1 MSEENKGYDFTG
13 LSADEDFDSFL
24 ESIRRD
30 LGETPSPRA
39 ASAGRTVR
47 PVEPE
52 PVEPEPEPAEPESV
66 EPEPGP
72 VRRPRSTRPAEQV
85 QQPEPRPARE
95 RSTPKRRDAE
105 PRPAAAKNAP
115 ARERSARQEP
125 QQPAKSAR
133 RSAPDIKWGP
143 PPEEKKGRR
152 SGPDEPP
159 RRRSGFA
166 RALIL
171 YTVVLV
177 VAAVAV
183 MAVLWKYLE
192 AYEFT
197 RPENVMSQFE
207 QMADE
212 QYWETAVTSS
222 FSVTPSEFETESAL
236 MDELCLSLLRD
247 GKMTYVKDEAYTDE
261 APVYLVSVNGVELC
275 RVYMSPQA
283 GGEAGF
289 GLQYMSINKVELLA
303 DFIAPKAR
311 SLTITA
317 PVGATVTINGIAVG
331 ESYLSDAAPDTS
343 YLPELEQNAT
353 DLLCCYEIPVIYGTV
368 EIAAT
373 DENGQTLEA
382 AEMDENGAVFSLPQ
396 GDVSVTIYAP
406 AGAVVSVNGVELGD
420 DYKSLTYATDN
431 VTITA
436 PSSANVIADGED
448 LDAGDADDVT
458 LSLFEGLENYGTA
471 PEMVAWRVGAL
482 HKTPEITAV
491 DTYGTALSAP
501 YLQDGVYVFQPA
513 EDEEL
518 AASQQ
523 QYAETFYDLYAA
535 FEANRDDKLD
545 TNYYNIL
552 PYMYGGTPL
561 GTRLASEYS
570 SRQPSGGVTAGSYDS
585 VEVTGFVSYGDN
597 LYTCTVLLYND
608 GELSGSCAIAFI
620 KASGKWYAASTVE
633 YAVE

>member
-30 LGETPSPRA
+30 LGEAPSPRA
-39 ASAGRTVR
+39 ASR
-47 PVEPE
+47 PRPAAPVEPAEPEPE
-52 PVEPEPEPAEPESV
+52 PVEPEPAEPEP
-66 EPEPGP
+66 EPEPRP
-72 VRRPRSTRPAEQV
+72 VRKPRSTRPAESV
-85 QQPEPRPARE
+85 QQPEPKRE
-95 RSTPKRRDAE
+95 RSAAPKRRDVE
-105 PRPAAAKNAP
+105 PRPAAKAAP
-115 ARERSARQEP
+115 ARERSARPEP
-125 QQPAKSAR
+125 QQPQKSAR

-152 SGPDEPP
+152 TAPDEPP
-159 RRRSGFA
+159 RRSGFA

-212 QYWETAVTSS
+212 QYWETAITSS
-222 FSVTPSEFETESAL
+222 FAVTPSEFETKSQLE
-236 MDELCLSLLRD
+236 DELCLSLLRD
-247 GKMTYVKDEAYTDE
+247 GKMTYVKDEAYTDA

-311 SLTITA
+311 SITITA
-317 PVGATVTINGIAVG
+317 PVGATVTVNGIAVS
-331 ESYLSDAAPDTS
+331 ENYLSDAAPDTS

-353 DLLCCYEIPVIYGTV
+353 DLLCCYEIANIYGTV
-368 EIAAT
+368 EIAGTAA
-373 DENGQTLEA
+373 NGDTLV
-382 AEMDENGAVFSLPQ
+382 AEKSDENGAVFALPE
-396 GDVSVTIYAP
+396 GELSYTIYAP
-406 AGAVVSVNGVELGD
+406 AGATVSVNGVELD
-420 DYKSLTYATDN
+420 ENYKKT
-431 VTITA
+431 
-436 PSSANVIADGED
+436 GED
-448 LDAGDADDVT
+448 TT
-458 LSLFEGLENYGTA
+458 LSLFEGLENYGAA
-471 PEMVAWRVGAL
+471 PEMEAWEVGGL
-482 HKTPEITAV
+482 HQTPEITAA
-491 DTYGTALSAP
+491 DESGTALSAP

-513 EDEEL
+513 ADEEL
-518 AASQQ
+518 AVSQQ
-523 QYAETFYDLYAA
+523 QYAETFYNLYAA

-570 SRQPSGGVTAGSYDS
+570 SRQPSGGVAAGSYDS
-585 VEVTGFVSYGDN
+585 VEVTGFVPYGDN

-608 GELSGSCAIAFI
+608 DELAGSCAVAFI
-620 KASGKWYAASTVE
+620 KASGKWYAAATVE

>member
-30 LGETPSPRA
+30 LGEAPSPRA
-39 ASAGRTVR
+39 ASR
-47 PVEPE
+47 PRPAAPVEPAEPEPE
-52 PVEPEPEPAEPESV
+52 PVEPEPAEPEP
-66 EPEPGP
+66 EPEPRP
-72 VRRPRSTRPAEQV
+72 VRKPRSTRPAESV
-85 QQPEPRPARE
+85 QQPEPKRE
-95 RSTPKRRDAE
+95 RSAAPKRRDVE
-105 PRPAAAKNAP
+105 PRPAAKAAP
-115 ARERSARQEP
+115 ARERSARPEP
-125 QQPAKSAR
+125 QQPQKSAR

-152 SGPDEPP
+152 TAPDEPP
-159 RRRSGFA
+159 RRSGFA

-212 QYWETAVTSS
+212 QYWETAITSS
-222 FSVTPSEFETESAL
+222 FAVTPSEFETKSQLE
-236 MDELCLSLLRD
+236 DELCLSLLRD
-247 GKMTYVKDEAYTDE
+247 GKMTYVKDEAYTDA

-311 SLTITA
+311 SITITA
-317 PVGATVTINGIAVG
+317 PVGATVTVNGIAVS
-331 ESYLSDAAPDTS
+331 ENYLSDAAPDTS

-353 DLLCCYEIPVIYGTV
+353 DLLCCYEIANIYGTV
-368 EIAAT
+368 EIAGTAA
-373 DENGQTLEA
+373 NGDTLV
-382 AEMDENGAVFSLPQ
+382 AEKSDENGAVFALPE
-396 GDVSVTIYAP
+396 GELSYTIYAP
-406 AGAVVSVNGVELGD
+406 AGATVSVNGVELD
-420 DYKSLTYATDN
+420 ENYKKT
-431 VTITA
+431 
-436 PSSANVIADGED
+436 GED
-448 LDAGDADDVT
+448 TT
-458 LSLFEGLENYGTA
+458 LSLFEGLENYGAA
-471 PEMVAWRVGAL
+471 PEMEAWEVGGL
-482 HKTPEITAV
+482 HQTPEITAA
-491 DTYGTALSAP
+491 DESGTALSAP

-513 EDEEL
+513 ADEEL

-570 SRQPSGGVTAGSYDS
+570 SRQPSGGVAAGSYDS
-585 VEVTGFVSYGDN
+585 VEVTGFVPYGDN

-608 GELSGSCAIAFI
+608 DELAGSCAVAFI
-620 KASGKWYAASTVE
+620 KASGKWYAAATVE

>member
-30 LGETPSPRA
+30 LGEAPSPRTASRPRPA
-39 ASAGRTVR
+39 A
-47 PVEPE
+47 PVEPAEPEPE
-52 PVEPEPEPAEPESV
+52 PVEPEPEPR
-66 EPEPGP
+66 P
-72 VRRPRSTRPAEQV
+72 VRKLRSTRPAESV
-85 QQPEPRPARE
+85 QQPEPKRE
-95 RSTPKRRDAE
+95 RSAAPKRRDVE
-105 PRPAAAKNAP
+105 PRPAAKAAP
-115 ARERSARQEP
+115 ARERSARPEP
-125 QQPAKSAR
+125 QQPQKSAR

-152 SGPDEPP
+152 TAPDEPP
-159 RRRSGFA
+159 RRSGFA

-212 QYWETAVTSS
+212 QYWETAITSS
-222 FSVTPSEFETESAL
+222 FAVTPSEFETKSQLE
-236 MDELCLSLLRD
+236 DELCLSLLRD
-247 GKMTYVKDEAYTDE
+247 GKMTYVKDEVYTDA

-311 SLTITA
+311 SITITA
-317 PVGATVTINGIAVG
+317 PVGATVTVNGIAVS
-331 ESYLSDAAPDTS
+331 ENYLSDAAPDTS

-353 DLLCCYEIPVIYGTV
+353 DLLCCYEIANIYGTV
-368 EIAAT
+368 EIAGTAA
-373 DENGQTLEA
+373 NGDTLV
-382 AEMDENGAVFSLPQ
+382 AEKSDENGAVFALPE
-396 GDVSVTIYAP
+396 GELSYTIYAP
-406 AGAVVSVNGVELGD
+406 AGATVSVNGVELD
-420 DYKSLTYATDN
+420 ENYKKT
-431 VTITA
+431 
-436 PSSANVIADGED
+436 GED
-448 LDAGDADDVT
+448 TT
-458 LSLFEGLENYGTA
+458 LSLFEGLENYGAA
-471 PEMVAWRVGAL
+471 PEMEAWEVGGL
-482 HKTPEITAV
+482 HQTPEITAA
-491 DTYGTALSAP
+491 DESGTALSAP

-513 EDEEL
+513 ADEEL

-523 QYAETFYDLYAA
+523 QYAETFYNLYAA

-570 SRQPSGGVTAGSYDS
+570 SRQPSGGVAAGSYDS
-585 VEVTGFVSYGDN
+585 VEVTGFVPYGDN

-608 GELSGSCAIAFI
+608 DELAGSCAVAFI
-620 KASGKWYAASTVE
+620 KASGKWYAAATVE

>member
-1 MSEENKGYDFTG
+1 MSEENKEYDFTG

-30 LGETPSPRA
+30 LGEAPSPRA
-39 ASAGRTVR
+39 ASR
-47 PVEPE
+47 PRPAAPVEPAEPEPE
-52 PVEPEPEPAEPESV
+52 PVEPEPAEPEP
-66 EPEPGP
+66 EPEPRP
-72 VRRPRSTRPAEQV
+72 VRKPRSTRPAESV
-85 QQPEPRPARE
+85 QQPEPKRE
-95 RSTPKRRDAE
+95 RSAAPKRRDVE
-105 PRPAAAKNAP
+105 PRPAAKAAP
-115 ARERSARQEP
+115 ARERSARPEP
-125 QQPAKSAR
+125 QQPQKSAR

-152 SGPDEPP
+152 TAPDEPP
-159 RRRSGFA
+159 RRSGFA

-212 QYWETAVTSS
+212 QYWETAITSS
-222 FSVTPSEFETESAL
+222 FAVTPSEFETKSQLE
-236 MDELCLSLLRD
+236 DELCLSLLRD
-247 GKMTYVKDEAYTDE
+247 GKMTYVKDEAYTDA

-311 SLTITA
+311 SITITA
-317 PVGATVTINGIAVG
+317 PVGATVTVNGIAVS

-343 YLPELEQNAT
+343 YLPELEQNAM
-353 DLLCCYEIPVIYGTV
+353 DLLCCYEIANIYGTV
-368 EIAAT
+368 EIAGTAA
-373 DENGQTLEA
+373 NGDTLV
-382 AEMDENGAVFSLPQ
+382 AEKSDENGAVFALPE
-396 GDVSVTIYAP
+396 GELSYTIYAP
-406 AGAVVSVNGVELGD
+406 AGATVSVNGVELD
-420 DYKSLTYATDN
+420 ENYKKT
-431 VTITA
+431 
-436 PSSANVIADGED
+436 GED
-448 LDAGDADDVT
+448 TT
-458 LSLFEGLENYGTA
+458 LSLFEGLENYGAA
-471 PEMVAWRVGAL
+471 PEMEAWEVGGL
-482 HKTPEITAV
+482 HQTPEITAA
-491 DTYGTALSAP
+491 DESGTALSAP

-513 EDEEL
+513 ADEEL

-523 QYAETFYDLYAA
+523 QYAETFYNLYAA

-570 SRQPSGGVTAGSYDS
+570 SRQPSGGVAAGSYDS
-585 VEVTGFVSYGDN
+585 VEVTGFVPYGDN

-608 GELSGSCAIAFI
+608 DELAGSCAVAFI
-620 KASGKWYAASTVE
+620 KASGKWYAAATVE

>member
-30 LGETPSPRA
+30 LGEAPSPRA
-39 ASAGRTVR
+39 ASR
-47 PVEPE
+47 PRPAAPVEPAEPEPE
-52 PVEPEPEPAEPESV
+52 PVEPEPAEPEP
-66 EPEPGP
+66 EPEPRP
-72 VRRPRSTRPAEQV
+72 VRKPRSTRPAESV
-85 QQPEPRPARE
+85 QQPEPKRE
-95 RSTPKRRDAE
+95 RSAAPKRRDAE
-105 PRPAAAKNAP
+105 PRPAAKAAP
-115 ARERSARQEP
+115 ARERAARPEP
-125 QQPAKSAR
+125 QQLQKSAR

-152 SGPDEPP
+152 SAPDEPP
-159 RRRSGFA
+159 RRSGFA

-212 QYWETAVTSS
+212 QYWETAITSS
-222 FSVTPSEFETESAL
+222 FAVTPSEFETKSQLE
-236 MDELCLSLLRD
+236 DELCLSLLRD
-247 GKMTYVKDEAYTDE
+247 GKMTYVKDETYTDA

-275 RVYMSPQA
+275 RVYMSPQT

-311 SLTITA
+311 SITITA
-317 PVGATVTINGIAVG
+317 PVGATVTVNGIAVS
-331 ESYLSDAAPDTS
+331 ENYLSDAAPDTS

-353 DLLCCYEIPVIYGTV
+353 DLLCCYEIANIYGTV
-368 EIAAT
+368 EIAGTAA
-373 DENGQTLEA
+373 NGDTLV
-382 AEMDENGAVFSLPQ
+382 AEKLDENGAVFALPE
-396 GDVSVTIYAP
+396 GELSYTIYAP
-406 AGAVVSVNGVELGD
+406 AGATVSVNGVELD
-420 DYKSLTYATDN
+420 ENYKKT
-431 VTITA
+431 
-436 PSSANVIADGED
+436 GED
-448 LDAGDADDVT
+448 TT
-458 LSLFEGLENYGTA
+458 LSLFEGLENYGAA
-471 PEMVAWRVGAL
+471 PEMEAWEVGGL
-482 HKTPEITAV
+482 HQTPEITAA
-491 DTYGTALSAP
+491 DESGTALSAP

-513 EDEEL
+513 AYEEL

-523 QYAETFYDLYAA
+523 QYAETFYNLYAA

-570 SRQPSGGVTAGSYDS
+570 SRQPSGGVAAGSYDS
-585 VEVTGFVSYGDN
+585 VEVTGFVPYGDN

-608 GELSGSCAIAFI
+608 DELAGSCAVAFI
-620 KASGKWYAASTVE
+620 KASGKWYAAATVE

>member
-30 LGETPSPRA
+30 LGEAPSPRA
-39 ASAGRTVR
+39 ASR
-47 PVEPE
+47 PRPAAPVEPAEPEPE
-52 PVEPEPEPAEPESV
+52 PVEPEPAEPEP
-66 EPEPGP
+66 EPEPRP
-72 VRRPRSTRPAEQV
+72 VRKPRSTRPAESV
-85 QQPEPRPARE
+85 QQPEPKRE
-95 RSTPKRRDAE
+95 RSAAPKRRDVE
-105 PRPAAAKNAP
+105 PRPAAKAAP
-115 ARERSARQEP
+115 ARERSARPEP
-125 QQPAKSAR
+125 QQPQKSAR

-152 SGPDEPP
+152 TAPDEPP
-159 RRRSGFA
+159 RRSGFV

-212 QYWETAVTSS
+212 QYWETAITSS
-222 FSVTPSEFETESAL
+222 FAVTPSEFETKSQLE
-236 MDELCLSLLRD
+236 DELCLSLLRD
-247 GKMTYVKDEAYTDE
+247 GKMTYVKDEAYTDA

-275 RVYMSPQA
+275 RVYMSPQT

-311 SLTITA
+311 SITITA
-317 PVGATVTINGIAVG
+317 PVGATVTVNGIAVS
-331 ESYLSDAAPDTS
+331 ENYLSDAAPDTS

-353 DLLCCYEIPVIYGTV
+353 DLLCCYEIANIYGTV
-368 EIAAT
+368 EIAGTAA
-373 DENGQTLEA
+373 NGDTLV
-382 AEMDENGAVFSLPQ
+382 AEKSDENGAVFALPE
-396 GDVSVTIYAP
+396 GELSYTIYAP
-406 AGAVVSVNGVELGD
+406 AGATVSVNGVELD
-420 DYKSLTYATDN
+420 ENYKKT
-431 VTITA
+431 
-436 PSSANVIADGED
+436 GED
-448 LDAGDADDVT
+448 TT
-458 LSLFEGLENYGTA
+458 LSLFEGLENYGAA
-471 PEMVAWRVGAL
+471 PEMEAWEVGGL
-482 HKTPEITAV
+482 HQTPEITAA
-491 DTYGTALSAP
+491 DESGTALSAP

-513 EDEEL
+513 ADEEL

-523 QYAETFYDLYAA
+523 QYAETFYNLYAA

-570 SRQPSGGVTAGSYDS
+570 SRQPSGGVAAGSYDS
-585 VEVTGFVSYGDN
+585 VEVTGFVPYGDN

-608 GELSGSCAIAFI
+608 DELAGSCAVAFI
-620 KASGKWYAASTVE
+620 KASGKWYAAATVE

>member
-30 LGETPSPRA
+30 LGEAPSPRA
-39 ASAGRTVR
+39 ASR
-47 PVEPE
+47 PRPAAPVEPAEPEPE
-52 PVEPEPEPAEPESV
+52 PVEPEPAEPEP
-66 EPEPGP
+66 EPEPRP
-72 VRRPRSTRPAEQV
+72 VRKPRSTRPAESV
-85 QQPEPRPARE
+85 QQPEPKRE
-95 RSTPKRRDAE
+95 RSAAPKRRDVE
-105 PRPAAAKNAP
+105 PRPAAKAAP
-115 ARERSARQEP
+115 ARERSARPEP
-125 QQPAKSAR
+125 QQPQKSAR

-152 SGPDEPP
+152 TAPDEPP
-159 RRRSGFA
+159 RRSGFA

-212 QYWETAVTSS
+212 QYWETAITSS
-222 FSVTPSEFETESAL
+222 FAVTPSEFETKSQLE
-236 MDELCLSLLRD
+236 DELCLSLLRD
-247 GKMTYVKDEAYTDE
+247 GKMTYVKDEAYTDA

-311 SLTITA
+311 SITITA
-317 PVGATVTINGIAVG
+317 PVGATVTVNGIAVS
-331 ESYLSDAAPDTS
+331 ENYLSDAAPDTS

-353 DLLCCYEIPVIYGTV
+353 DLLCCYEIANIYGTV
-368 EIAAT
+368 EIAGTAA
-373 DENGQTLEA
+373 NGDTLV
-382 AEMDENGAVFSLPQ
+382 AEKSDENGAVFALPE
-396 GDVSVTIYAP
+396 GELSYTIYAP
-406 AGAVVSVNGVELGD
+406 AGATVSVNGVELD
-420 DYKSLTYATDN
+420 ENYKKT
-431 VTITA
+431 
-436 PSSANVIADGED
+436 GED
-448 LDAGDADDVT
+448 TT
-458 LSLFEGLENYGTA
+458 LNLFEGLENYGAA
-471 PEMVAWRVGAL
+471 PEMEAWEVGGL
-482 HKTPEITAV
+482 HQTPEITAA
-491 DTYGTALSAP
+491 DESGTALSAP

-513 EDEEL
+513 ADEEL

-523 QYAETFYDLYAA
+523 QYAETFYNLYAA

-570 SRQPSGGVTAGSYDS
+570 SRQPSGGVAAGSYDS
-585 VEVTGFVSYGDN
+585 VEVTGFVPYGDN

-608 GELSGSCAIAFI
+608 DELAGSCAVAFI
-620 KASGKWYAASTVE
+620 KASGKWYAAATVE

>member
-30 LGETPSPRA
+30 LGEAPSPRA
-39 ASAGRTVR
+39 ASR
-47 PVEPE
+47 PRPAAPVEPAEPEPE
-52 PVEPEPEPAEPESV
+52 PVEPEPAEPEP
-66 EPEPGP
+66 EPEPRP
-72 VRRPRSTRPAEQV
+72 VRKPRSTRPAESV
-85 QQPEPRPARE
+85 QQPEPKRE
-95 RSTPKRRDAE
+95 RSAAPKRRDVE
-105 PRPAAAKNAP
+105 PRPAAKAAP
-115 ARERSARQEP
+115 ARERSARPEP
-125 QQPAKSAR
+125 QQPQKSAR

-152 SGPDEPP
+152 TAPDEPP
-159 RRRSGFA
+159 RRSGFA

-212 QYWETAVTSS
+212 QYWETAITSS
-222 FSVTPSEFETESAL
+222 FAVTPSEFETKSQLE
-236 MDELCLSLLRD
+236 DELCLSLLRD
-247 GKMTYVKDEAYTDE
+247 GKMTYVKDEAYTDA

-311 SLTITA
+311 SITITA
-317 PVGATVTINGIAVG
+317 PVGATVTVNGIAVS
-331 ESYLSDAAPDTS
+331 ENYLSDAAPDTS

-353 DLLCCYEIPVIYGTV
+353 DLLCCYEIANIYGTV
-368 EIAAT
+368 EIAGTAA
-373 DENGQTLEA
+373 NGDTLV
-382 AEMDENGAVFSLPQ
+382 AEKSDENGAVFALPE
-396 GDVSVTIYAP
+396 GELSYTIYAP
-406 AGAVVSVNGVELGD
+406 AGATVSVNGVELD
-420 DYKSLTYATDN
+420 ENYKKTGADTSLN
-431 VTITA
+431 
-436 PSSANVIADGED
+436 
-448 LDAGDADDVT
+448 
-458 LSLFEGLENYGTA
+458 LFEGLENYGTA
-471 PEMVAWRVGAL
+471 PEMEAWEVGGL
-482 HKTPEITAV
+482 HQTPEITAA
-491 DTYGTALSAP
+491 DESGTALSAP

-513 EDEEL
+513 ADEEL

-523 QYAETFYDLYAA
+523 QYAETFYNLYAA

-570 SRQPSGGVTAGSYDS
+570 SRQPSGGVAAGSYDS

-608 GELSGSCAIAFI
+608 DELAGSCAVAFI
-620 KASGKWYAASTVE
+620 KASGKWYAAATVE

>member
-30 LGETPSPRA
+30 LGEAPSPRA
-39 ASAGRTVR
+39 ASR
-47 PVEPE
+47 PRPAAPVEPAEPEPE
-52 PVEPEPEPAEPESV
+52 PVEPEPAEPEP
-66 EPEPGP
+66 EPEPRP
-72 VRRPRSTRPAEQV
+72 VRKPRSTRPAESV
-85 QQPEPRPARE
+85 QQPEPKRE
-95 RSTPKRRDAE
+95 RSAAPKRRDAE
-105 PRPAAAKNAP
+105 PRPAAKAAP
-115 ARERSARQEP
+115 ARERSARPEP
-125 QQPAKSAR
+125 QQPQKSAR

-152 SGPDEPP
+152 SAPAEPP
-159 RRRSGFA
+159 RRSGFA

-212 QYWETAVTSS
+212 QYWETAITSS
-222 FSVTPSEFETESAL
+222 FAVTPSEFETKSQLE
-236 MDELCLSLLRD
+236 DELCLSLLRD
-247 GKMTYVKDEAYTDE
+247 GKMTYVKDEAYTDA

-303 DFIAPKAR
+303 DFIAPAAR
-311 SLTITA
+311 SITITA
-317 PVGATVTINGIAVG
+317 PVGATVTVNGIAVS
-331 ESYLSDAAPDTS
+331 ENYLSDAAPDTS

-353 DLLCCYEIPVIYGTV
+353 DLLCCYEIANIYGTV
-368 EIAAT
+368 EIAGTAA
-373 DENGQTLEA
+373 NGDTLV
-382 AEMDENGAVFSLPQ
+382 AEKSDENGAVFALPE
-396 GDVSVTIYAP
+396 GELSYTIYAP
-406 AGAVVSVNGVELGD
+406 AGATVSVNGVELD
-420 DYKSLTYATDN
+420 ENYKKT
-431 VTITA
+431 
-436 PSSANVIADGED
+436 GED
-448 LDAGDADDVT
+448 TT

-471 PEMVAWRVGAL
+471 PEMEAWEVGGL
-482 HKTPEITAV
+482 HQTPEITAA
-491 DTYGTALSAP
+491 DESGTALSAP

-513 EDEEL
+513 ADEEL

-523 QYAETFYDLYAA
+523 QYAETFYNLYAA

-570 SRQPSGGVTAGSYDS
+570 SRQPSGGVAAGSYDS

-608 GELSGSCAIAFI
+608 DELAGSCAVAFI
-620 KASGKWYAASTVE
+620 KASGKWYAAATVE

>member
-30 LGETPSPRA
+30 LGEAPSPRTASRPRPA
-39 ASAGRTVR
+39 A
-47 PVEPE
+47 PVEPAEPEPE
-52 PVEPEPEPAEPESV
+52 PVEPEPAEPEP
-66 EPEPGP
+66 EPEPRP
-72 VRRPRSTRPAEQV
+72 VRKPRSTRPAESV
-85 QQPEPRPARE
+85 QQPEPKRE
-95 RSTPKRRDAE
+95 RSAAPKRRDVE
-105 PRPAAAKNAP
+105 PRPAEKAAP
-115 ARERSARQEP
+115 ARERSARPEP
-125 QQPAKSAR
+125 QQPQKSAR

-152 SGPDEPP
+152 TAPDEPP
-159 RRRSGFA
+159 RRSGFA

-212 QYWETAVTSS
+212 QYWETAITSS
-222 FSVTPSEFETESAL
+222 FAVTPSEFETKSQLE
-236 MDELCLSLLRD
+236 DELCLSLLRD
-247 GKMTYVKDEAYTDE
+247 GKMTYVKDEAYTDA

-311 SLTITA
+311 SITITA
-317 PVGATVTINGIAVG
+317 PVGATVTVNGIAVS
-331 ESYLSDAAPDTS
+331 ENYLSDAAPDTS

-353 DLLCCYEIPVIYGTV
+353 DLLCCYEIANIYGTV
-368 EIAAT
+368 EIAGTAA
-373 DENGQTLEA
+373 NGDTLV
-382 AEMDENGAVFSLPQ
+382 AEKSDENGAVFALPE
-396 GDVSVTIYAP
+396 GELSYTIYAP
-406 AGAVVSVNGVELGD
+406 AGATVSVNGVELD
-420 DYKSLTYATDN
+420 ENYKKT
-431 VTITA
+431 
-436 PSSANVIADGED
+436 GED
-448 LDAGDADDVT
+448 TT
-458 LSLFEGLENYGTA
+458 LSLFEGLENYGAA
-471 PEMVAWRVGAL
+471 PEMEAWEVGGL
-482 HKTPEITAV
+482 HQTPEITAA
-491 DTYGTALSAP
+491 DESGTALSAP

-513 EDEEL
+513 ADEEL

-523 QYAETFYDLYAA
+523 QYAETFYNLYAA

-570 SRQPSGGVTAGSYDS
+570 SRQPSGGVAAGSYDS
-585 VEVTGFVSYGDN
+585 VEVTGFVPYGDN

-608 GELSGSCAIAFI
+608 DELAGSCAVAFI
-620 KASGKWYAASTVE
+620 KASGKWYAAATVE

>member
-30 LGETPSPRA
+30 LGEAPSPRA
-39 ASAGRTVR
+39 ASR
-47 PVEPE
+47 PRPAAPVEPAEPEPE
-52 PVEPEPEPAEPESV
+52 PVEPEPAEPEP
-66 EPEPGP
+66 EPEPRP
-72 VRRPRSTRPAEQV
+72 VRKPRSTRPAESV
-85 QQPEPRPARE
+85 QQPEPKRE
-95 RSTPKRRDAE
+95 RSAAPKRRDVE
-105 PRPAAAKNAP
+105 PRPAAKAAP
-115 ARERSARQEP
+115 ARERSARPEP
-125 QQPAKSAR
+125 QQPQKSAR

-152 SGPDEPP
+152 TAPDEPP
-159 RRRSGFA
+159 RRNGFA

-212 QYWETAVTSS
+212 QYWETAITSS
-222 FSVTPSEFETESAL
+222 FAVTPSEFETKSQLE
-236 MDELCLSLLRD
+236 DELCLSLLRD
-247 GKMTYVKDEAYTDE
+247 GKMTYVKDEAYTDA

-311 SLTITA
+311 SITITA
-317 PVGATVTINGIAVG
+317 PVGATVTVNGIAVS
-331 ESYLSDAAPDTS
+331 ENYLSDAAPDTS

-353 DLLCCYEIPVIYGTV
+353 DLLCCYEIANIYGTV
-368 EIAAT
+368 EIAGTAA
-373 DENGQTLEA
+373 NGDTLV
-382 AEMDENGAVFSLPQ
+382 AEKSDENGAVFALPE
-396 GDVSVTIYAP
+396 GELSYTIYAP
-406 AGAVVSVNGVELGD
+406 AGATVSVNGVELD
-420 DYKSLTYATDN
+420 ENYKKT
-431 VTITA
+431 
-436 PSSANVIADGED
+436 GED
-448 LDAGDADDVT
+448 TT
-458 LSLFEGLENYGTA
+458 LSLFEGLENYGAA
-471 PEMVAWRVGAL
+471 PEMEAWEVGGL
-482 HKTPEITAV
+482 HQTPEITAA
-491 DTYGTALSAP
+491 TESGTALSAP

-513 EDEEL
+513 ADEEL

-523 QYAETFYDLYAA
+523 QYAETFYNLYAA

-570 SRQPSGGVTAGSYDS
+570 SRQPSGGVAAGSYDS
-585 VEVTGFVSYGDN
+585 VEVTGFVPYGDN

-608 GELSGSCAIAFI
+608 DELAGSCAVAFI
-620 KASGKWYAASTVE
+620 KASGKWYAAATVE

>member
-30 LGETPSPRA
+30 LGEAPSPRTASRPRPA
-39 ASAGRTVR
+39 A
-47 PVEPE
+47 PVEPAEPEPE
-52 PVEPEPEPAEPESV
+52 PVEPEPAEPEP
-66 EPEPGP
+66 EPEPRP
-72 VRRPRSTRPAEQV
+72 VRKPRSTRPAESV
-85 QQPEPRPARE
+85 QQPEPKRE
-95 RSTPKRRDAE
+95 RSAAPKRRDVE
-105 PRPAAAKNAP
+105 PRPAAKATP
-115 ARERSARQEP
+115 ARELSARPEP
-125 QQPAKSAR
+125 QQPQKSAR

-152 SGPDEPP
+152 TAPDEPP
-159 RRRSGFA
+159 RRSGFA

-212 QYWETAVTSS
+212 QYWETAITSS
-222 FSVTPSEFETESAL
+222 FAVTPSEFETKSQLE
-236 MDELCLSLLRD
+236 DELCLSLLRD
-247 GKMTYVKDEAYTDE
+247 GKMTYVKDEAYTDA

-311 SLTITA
+311 SITITA
-317 PVGATVTINGIAVG
+317 PVGATVTVNGIAVS
-331 ESYLSDAAPDTS
+331 ENYLSDAAPDTS

-353 DLLCCYEIPVIYGTV
+353 DLLCCYEIANIYGTV
-368 EIAAT
+368 EIAGTAA
-373 DENGQTLEA
+373 NGDTLV
-382 AEMDENGAVFSLPQ
+382 AEKSDENGAVFALPE
-396 GDVSVTIYAP
+396 GELSYTIYAP
-406 AGAVVSVNGVELGD
+406 AGATVSVNGVELD
-420 DYKSLTYATDN
+420 ENYKKT
-431 VTITA
+431 
-436 PSSANVIADGED
+436 GED
-448 LDAGDADDVT
+448 TT
-458 LSLFEGLENYGTA
+458 LSLFEGLENYGAA
-471 PEMVAWRVGAL
+471 PEMEAWEVGGL
-482 HKTPEITAV
+482 HQTPEITAA
-491 DTYGTALSAP
+491 DESGTALSAP

-513 EDEEL
+513 ADEEL

-523 QYAETFYDLYAA
+523 QYAETFYNLYAA

-570 SRQPSGGVTAGSYDS
+570 SRQPSGGVAAGSYDS
-585 VEVTGFVSYGDN
+585 VEVTGFVPYGDN

-608 GELSGSCAIAFI
+608 DELAGSCAVAFI
-620 KASGKWYAASTVE
+620 KASGKWYAAATVE

>member
-1 MSEENKGYDFTG
+1 MSEENKEYDFTG

-30 LGETPSPRA
+30 LGEAPSPRTASRPRPA
-39 ASAGRTVR
+39 A
-47 PVEPE
+47 PVEPAEPEPE
-52 PVEPEPEPAEPESV
+52 PVEPEPAEPEP
-66 EPEPGP
+66 EPEPRP
-72 VRRPRSTRPAEQV
+72 VRKPRSTRPAESV
-85 QQPEPRPARE
+85 QQPEPKRE
-95 RSTPKRRDAE
+95 RSAAPKRRDVE
-105 PRPAAAKNAP
+105 PRPAAKAAP
-115 ARERSARQEP
+115 ARERSARPEP
-125 QQPAKSAR
+125 QQPQKSAR

-152 SGPDEPP
+152 TAPDEPP
-159 RRRSGFA
+159 RRSGFA

-212 QYWETAVTSS
+212 QYWETAITSS
-222 FSVTPSEFETESAL
+222 FAVTPSEFETKSQLE
-236 MDELCLSLLRD
+236 DELCLSLLRD
-247 GKMTYVKDEAYTDE
+247 GKMTYVKDEAYTDA

-311 SLTITA
+311 SITITA
-317 PVGATVTINGIAVG
+317 PVGATVTVNGIAVS
-331 ESYLSDAAPDTS
+331 ENYLSDAAPDTS
-343 YLPELEQNAT
+343 YLPELEQNAS
-353 DLLCCYEIPVIYGTV
+353 DLLCCYEIANIYGTV
-368 EIAAT
+368 EIAGTAA
-373 DENGQTLEA
+373 NGDTLV
-382 AEMDENGAVFSLPQ
+382 AEKSDENGAVFALPE
-396 GDVSVTIYAP
+396 GELSYTIYAP
-406 AGAVVSVNGVELGD
+406 AGATVSVNGVELD
-420 DYKSLTYATDN
+420 ENYKKT
-431 VTITA
+431 
-436 PSSANVIADGED
+436 GED
-448 LDAGDADDVT
+448 TT
-458 LSLFEGLENYGTA
+458 LNLFEGLENYGAA
-471 PEMVAWRVGAL
+471 PEMEAWEVGGL
-482 HKTPEITAV
+482 HQTPEITAA
-491 DTYGTALSAP
+491 DESGTALSAP

-513 EDEEL
+513 ADEEL

-523 QYAETFYDLYAA
+523 QYAETFYNLYAA

-570 SRQPSGGVTAGSYDS
+570 SRQPSGGVAAGSYDS
-585 VEVTGFVSYGDN
+585 VEVTGFVPYGDN

-608 GELSGSCAIAFI
+608 DELAGSCAIAFI
-620 KASGKWYAASTVE
+620 KASGKWYAAATVE

>member
-30 LGETPSPRA
+30 LGEAPSPRA
-39 ASAGRTVR
+39 ASR
-47 PVEPE
+47 PRPAAPVEPAEPEPE
-52 PVEPEPEPAEPESV
+52 PVEPEPAEPEP
-66 EPEPGP
+66 EPEPRP
-72 VRRPRSTRPAEQV
+72 VRKPRSTRPAESV
-85 QQPEPRPARE
+85 QQPEPKRE
-95 RSTPKRRDAE
+95 RSAAPKRRDVE
-105 PRPAAAKNAP
+105 PRPAAKAAP
-115 ARERSARQEP
+115 ARERSARPEP
-125 QQPAKSAR
+125 QQPQKSAR

-152 SGPDEPP
+152 TAPDEPP
-159 RRRSGFA
+159 RRSGFA

-212 QYWETAVTSS
+212 QYWETAITSS
-222 FSVTPSEFETESAL
+222 FAVTPSEFETKSQLE
-236 MDELCLSLLRD
+236 DELCLSLLRD
-247 GKMTYVKDEAYTDE
+247 GKMTYVKDEVYTDA

-311 SLTITA
+311 SITITA
-317 PVGATVTINGIAVG
+317 PVGATVTVNGIAVS

-353 DLLCCYEIPVIYGTV
+353 DLLCCYEIANIYGTV
-368 EIAAT
+368 EIAGTAA
-373 DENGQTLEA
+373 NGDTLV
-382 AEMDENGAVFSLPQ
+382 AEKSDENGAVFALPE
-396 GDVSVTIYAP
+396 GELSYTIYAP
-406 AGAVVSVNGVELGD
+406 AGATVSVNGVELD
-420 DYKSLTYATDN
+420 ENYKKT
-431 VTITA
+431 
-436 PSSANVIADGED
+436 GED
-448 LDAGDADDVT
+448 TT
-458 LSLFEGLENYGTA
+458 LSLFEGLENYGAA
-471 PEMVAWRVGAL
+471 PEMEAWEVGGL
-482 HKTPEITAV
+482 HQTPEITAA
-491 DTYGTALSAP
+491 DESGTALSAP

-513 EDEEL
+513 ADEEL

-523 QYAETFYDLYAA
+523 QYAETFYNLYAA
-535 FEANRDDKLD
+535 FEANRDNKLD

-570 SRQPSGGVTAGSYDS
+570 SRQPSGGVAAGSYDS
-585 VEVTGFVSYGDN
+585 VEVTGFVPYGDN

-608 GELSGSCAIAFI
+608 DELAGSCAVAFI
-620 KASGKWYAASTVE
+620 KASGKWYAAATVE

>member
-30 LGETPSPRA
+30 LGEAPSPRA
-39 ASAGRTVR
+39 ASR
-47 PVEPE
+47 PRPAAPVEPAEPE
-52 PVEPEPEPAEPESV
+52 PVEPEPAEPE
-66 EPEPGP
+66 PEPQP
-72 VRRPRSTRPAEQV
+72 VRKPRSTRPAESV
-85 QQPEPRPARE
+85 QQPEPKRE
-95 RSTPKRRDAE
+95 RSAAPKRRDVE
-105 PRPAAAKNAP
+105 PRPAAKAAP
-115 ARERSARQEP
+115 ARERAARPEP
-125 QQPAKSAR
+125 QQPQKSAR

-152 SGPDEPP
+152 TAPDEPP
-159 RRRSGFA
+159 RRSGFA

-212 QYWETAVTSS
+212 QYWETAITSS
-222 FSVTPSEFETESAL
+222 FAVTPSEFETKSQLE
-236 MDELCLSLLRD
+236 DELCLSLLRD
-247 GKMTYVKDEAYTDE
+247 GKMTYVKDEAYTDA

-303 DFIAPKAR
+303 FFIAPKAR
-311 SLTITA
+311 SITITA
-317 PVGATVTINGIAVG
+317 PVGATVTVNGIAVS
-331 ESYLSDAAPDTS
+331 ENYLSDAAPDTS

-353 DLLCCYEIPVIYGTV
+353 DLLCCYEIANIYGTV
-368 EIAAT
+368 EIAGTAA
-373 DENGQTLEA
+373 NGDTLV
-382 AEMDENGAVFSLPQ
+382 AEKSDENGAVFALPE
-396 GDVSVTIYAP
+396 GELSYTIYAP
-406 AGAVVSVNGVELGD
+406 AGATVSVNGVELD
-420 DYKSLTYATDN
+420 ENYKKT
-431 VTITA
+431 
-436 PSSANVIADGED
+436 GED
-448 LDAGDADDVT
+448 TT
-458 LSLFEGLENYGTA
+458 LSLFEGLENYGAA
-471 PEMVAWRVGAL
+471 PEMEAWEVGGL
-482 HKTPEITAV
+482 HQTPEITAA
-491 DTYGTALSAP
+491 DESGTALSAP

-513 EDEEL
+513 ADEEL

-523 QYAETFYDLYAA
+523 QYAETFYNLYAA
-535 FEANRDDKLD
+535 FEANRDEKID

-570 SRQPSGGVTAGSYDS
+570 SRQPSGGVAAGSYDS
-585 VEVTGFVSYGDN
+585 VEVTGFVPYGDN

-608 GELSGSCAIAFI
+608 DELAGSCAVAFI
-620 KASGKWYAASTVE
+620 KASGKWYAAATVE
-633 YAVE
+633 YAVESRQNEMPQTSVCGIFLLFMNRGGQTGNNI

>member
-30 LGETPSPRA
+30 LGEAPSPRDASRPRPA
-39 ASAGRTVR
+39 A
-47 PVEPE
+47 PVEPAEPEPE
-52 PVEPEPEPAEPESV
+52 PVEPEPAEPEP
-66 EPEPGP
+66 EPEPRP
-72 VRRPRSTRPAEQV
+72 VRKPRSTRPAESV
-85 QQPEPRPARE
+85 QQPEPKRE
-95 RSTPKRRDAE
+95 RSAAPKRRDVE
-105 PRPAAAKNAP
+105 PRPAAKAAP
-115 ARERSARQEP
+115 ARERSARPEP
-125 QQPAKSAR
+125 QQPQKSAR

-152 SGPDEPP
+152 TAPDEPP
-159 RRRSGFA
+159 RRSGFA

-212 QYWETAVTSS
+212 QYWETAITSS
-222 FSVTPSEFETESAL
+222 FAVTPSEFETKSQLE
-236 MDELCLSLLRD
+236 DELCLSLLRD
-247 GKMTYVKDEAYTDE
+247 GKMTYVKDEAYTDA

-311 SLTITA
+311 SITITA
-317 PVGATVTINGIAVG
+317 PVGATVTVNGIAVS
-331 ESYLSDAAPDTS
+331 ENYLSDAAPDTS

-353 DLLCCYEIPVIYGTV
+353 DLLCCYEIANIYGTV
-368 EIAAT
+368 EIAGTAA
-373 DENGQTLEA
+373 NGDTLV
-382 AEMDENGAVFSLPQ
+382 AEKSDENGAVFALPE
-396 GDVSVTIYAP
+396 GELSYTIYAP
-406 AGAVVSVNGVELGD
+406 AGATVSVNGVELD
-420 DYKSLTYATDN
+420 ENYKKT
-431 VTITA
+431 
-436 PSSANVIADGED
+436 GED
-448 LDAGDADDVT
+448 TT
-458 LSLFEGLENYGTA
+458 LSLFEGLENYGAA
-471 PEMVAWRVGAL
+471 PEMEAWEVGGL
-482 HKTPEITAV
+482 HQTPEITAA
-491 DTYGTALSAP
+491 DESGTALSAP

-513 EDEEL
+513 ADEEL

-523 QYAETFYDLYAA
+523 QYAETFYNLYAA

-570 SRQPSGGVTAGSYDS
+570 SRQPSGGVAAGSYDS
-585 VEVTGFVSYGDN
+585 VEVTGFVPYGDN

-608 GELSGSCAIAFI
+608 DELAGSCAVAFI
-620 KASGKWYAASTVE
+620 KASGKWYAAATVE

>member
-30 LGETPSPRA
+30 LGEVPSPRA
-39 ASAGRTVR
+39 ASRPKPAA
-47 PVEPE
+47 PVEPAGPE
-52 PVEPEPEPAEPESV
+52 PVEPEPAEPEP
-66 EPEPGP
+66 EPEPRP
-72 VRRPRSTRPAEQV
+72 VRKPRSARPAESV
-85 QQPEPRPARE
+85 QQPEPKRERE
-95 RSTPKRRDAE
+95 RSAAPKRRDAE
-105 PRPAAAKNAP
+105 PRPAAKAAP
-115 ARERSARQEP
+115 ARERSARPEP
-125 QQPAKSAR
+125 QPPQKSAR

-143 PPEEKKGRR
+143 PPEEQGGRR
-152 SGPDEPP
+152 SRRAAPDEPP
-159 RRRSGFA
+159 KRHSGFA

-212 QYWETAVTSS
+212 QYWETAITSS
-222 FSVTPSEFETESAL
+222 FAVTPSEFETKSQLE
-236 MDELCLSLLRD
+236 DELCLSLLRD
-247 GKMTYVKDEAYTDE
+247 GTMTYVKDEAYTDA

-303 DFIAPKAR
+303 DFIAPAAR
-311 SLTITA
+311 SITITA
-317 PVGATVTINGIAVG
+317 PVGATVTVNGIAVS

-343 YLPELEQNAT
+343 YLPELEQNAA
-353 DLLCCYEIPVIYGTV
+353 DLLCCYEIANIYGTV

-373 DENGQTLEA
+373 AANGDTLV
-382 AEMDENGAVFSLPQ
+382 AEKSDENGAVFALPE
-396 GDVSVTIYAP
+396 GELSYTIYAP
-406 AGAVVSVNGVELGD
+406 VGAMVSVNGVELD
-420 DYKSLTYATDN
+420 ENYKKT
-431 VTITA
+431 
-436 PSSANVIADGED
+436 GED
-448 LDAGDADDVT
+448 MT

-471 PEMVAWRVGAL
+471 PEMEAWEVGGL
-482 HKTPEITAV
+482 HQTPEITAA
-491 DTYGTALSAP
+491 DESGTALSAP

-513 EDEEL
+513 ADEEL

-523 QYAETFYDLYAA
+523 QYAETFYNLYAA
-535 FEANRDDKLD
+535 FEANRDEKID

-570 SRQPSGGVTAGSYDS
+570 SRQPSGGVAAGSYDS
-585 VEVTGFVSYGDN
+585 VEVTGFVPYGDN

-608 GELSGSCAIAFI
+608 DELAGSCAVAFI
-620 KASGKWYAASTVE
+620 KASGKWYAAATVE

>member
-1 MSEENKGYDFTG
+1 MSEENKEYDFTG

-30 LGETPSPRA
+30 LGEAPSPRA
-39 ASAGRTVR
+39 ASR
-47 PVEPE
+47 PRPAAPVEPAEPEPE
-52 PVEPEPEPAEPESV
+52 PVEPEPAEPEP
-66 EPEPGP
+66 EPEPRP
-72 VRRPRSTRPAEQV
+72 VRKPRSTRPAESV
-85 QQPEPRPARE
+85 QQPEPKRE
-95 RSTPKRRDAE
+95 RSAAPKRRDVE
-105 PRPAAAKNAP
+105 PRPAAKAAP
-115 ARERSARQEP
+115 ARERSARPEP
-125 QQPAKSAR
+125 QQPQKSAR

-152 SGPDEPP
+152 TAPDEPP
-159 RRRSGFA
+159 RRSGFA

-212 QYWETAVTSS
+212 QYWETAITSS
-222 FSVTPSEFETESAL
+222 FAVTPSEFETKSQLE
-236 MDELCLSLLRD
+236 DELCLSLLRD
-247 GKMTYVKDEAYTDE
+247 GKMTYVKDEVYTDA

-311 SLTITA
+311 SITITA
-317 PVGATVTINGIAVG
+317 PVGATVTVNGIAVS

-353 DLLCCYEIPVIYGTV
+353 DLLCCYEIANIYGTV
-368 EIAAT
+368 EIAGTAA
-373 DENGQTLEA
+373 NGDTLV
-382 AEMDENGAVFSLPQ
+382 AEKSDENGAVFALPE
-396 GDVSVTIYAP
+396 GELSYTIYAP
-406 AGAVVSVNGVELGD
+406 AGATVSVNGVELD
-420 DYKSLTYATDN
+420 ENYKKT
-431 VTITA
+431 
-436 PSSANVIADGED
+436 GED
-448 LDAGDADDVT
+448 TT
-458 LSLFEGLENYGTA
+458 LSLFEGLENYGAA
-471 PEMVAWRVGAL
+471 PEMEAWEVGGL
-482 HKTPEITAV
+482 HQTPEITAA
-491 DTYGTALSAP
+491 DESGTALSAP

-513 EDEEL
+513 ADEEL

-523 QYAETFYDLYAA
+523 QYAETFYNLYAA

-570 SRQPSGGVTAGSYDS
+570 SRQPSGGVAAGSYDS
-585 VEVTGFVSYGDN
+585 VEVTGFVPYGDN

-608 GELSGSCAIAFI
+608 DELAGSCAVAFI
-620 KASGKWYAASTVE
+620 KASGKWYAAATVE

>member
-1 MSEENKGYDFTG
+1 MSEENKEYDFTG

-30 LGETPSPRA
+30 LGEAPSPRTASRPRPA
-39 ASAGRTVR
+39 A
-47 PVEPE
+47 PVEPAEPEPE
-52 PVEPEPEPAEPESV
+52 PVEPEPAEPEP
-66 EPEPGP
+66 EPEPRP
-72 VRRPRSTRPAEQV
+72 VRKPRSTRPAESV
-85 QQPEPRPARE
+85 QQPEPKRE
-95 RSTPKRRDAE
+95 RSAAPKRRDVE
-105 PRPAAAKNAP
+105 PRPAAKAAP
-115 ARERSARQEP
+115 ARERSARPEP
-125 QQPAKSAR
+125 QQPQKSAR

-152 SGPDEPP
+152 TAPDEPP
-159 RRRSGFA
+159 RRSGFA

-212 QYWETAVTSS
+212 QYWETAITSS
-222 FSVTPSEFETESAL
+222 FAVTPSEFETKSQLE
-236 MDELCLSLLRD
+236 DELCLSLLRD
-247 GKMTYVKDEAYTDE
+247 GKMTYVKDEAYTDA

-275 RVYMSPQA
+275 RVYMSPQT

-303 DFIAPKAR
+303 DFIAPAAR
-311 SLTITA
+311 SITITA
-317 PVGATVTINGIAVG
+317 PVGATVTVNGIAVS
-331 ESYLSDAAPDTS
+331 ENYLSDAAPDTS
-343 YLPELEQNAT
+343 YLPELEQNAA
-353 DLLCCYEIPVIYGTV
+353 DLLCCYEIANIYGTV
-368 EIAAT
+368 EIAGTAA
-373 DENGQTLEA
+373 NGDTLV
-382 AEMDENGAVFSLPQ
+382 AEKSDENGAVFALPE
-396 GDVSVTIYAP
+396 GELSYTIYAP
-406 AGAVVSVNGVELGD
+406 AGATVSVNGVELD
-420 DYKSLTYATDN
+420 ENYKKT
-431 VTITA
+431 
-436 PSSANVIADGED
+436 GED
-448 LDAGDADDVT
+448 TT
-458 LSLFEGLENYGTA
+458 LNLFEGLENYGAA
-471 PEMVAWRVGAL
+471 PEIEAWEVGGL
-482 HKTPEITAV
+482 HQTPEITAA
-491 DTYGTALSAP
+491 DESGTALSAP

-570 SRQPSGGVTAGSYDS
+570 SRQPSGGVAAGSYDS
-585 VEVTGFVSYGDN
+585 VEVTGFVPYGDN

-608 GELSGSCAIAFI
+608 DELAGSCAVAFI
-620 KASGKWYAASTVE
+620 KASGKWYAAATVE

>member
-1 MSEENKGYDFTG
+1 MSEENKEYDFTG

-30 LGETPSPRA
+30 LGEAPSPRTASRPRPA
-39 ASAGRTVR
+39 A
-47 PVEPE
+47 PVEPAEPEPE
-52 PVEPEPEPAEPESV
+52 PVEPEPAEPEP
-66 EPEPGP
+66 EPEPRP
-72 VRRPRSTRPAEQV
+72 VRKPRSTRPAESV
-85 QQPEPRPARE
+85 QQPEPKRE
-95 RSTPKRRDAE
+95 RSAAPKRRDVE
-105 PRPAAAKNAP
+105 PRPAAKAAP
-115 ARERSARQEP
+115 ARERSARPEP
-125 QQPAKSAR
+125 QQPQKSAR

-152 SGPDEPP
+152 TAPDEPP
-159 RRRSGFA
+159 RRSGFA

-212 QYWETAVTSS
+212 QYWETAITSS
-222 FSVTPSEFETESAL
+222 FAVTPSEFETKSQLE
-236 MDELCLSLLRD
+236 DELCLSLLRD
-247 GKMTYVKDEAYTDE
+247 GKMTYVKDEAYTDA

-275 RVYMSPQA
+275 RVYMSPQT

-303 DFIAPKAR
+303 DFIAPAAR
-311 SLTITA
+311 SITITA
-317 PVGATVTINGIAVG
+317 PVGATVTVNGIAVS
-331 ESYLSDAAPDTS
+331 ENYLSDAAPDTS
-343 YLPELEQNAT
+343 YLPELEQNAA
-353 DLLCCYEIPVIYGTV
+353 DLLCCYEIANIYGTV
-368 EIAAT
+368 EIAGTAA
-373 DENGQTLEA
+373 NGDTLV
-382 AEMDENGAVFSLPQ
+382 AEKSDENGAVFALPE
-396 GDVSVTIYAP
+396 GELSYTIYAP
-406 AGAVVSVNGVELGD
+406 AGATVSVNGVELD
-420 DYKSLTYATDN
+420 ENYKKT
-431 VTITA
+431 
-436 PSSANVIADGED
+436 GED
-448 LDAGDADDVT
+448 TT
-458 LSLFEGLENYGTA
+458 LNLFEGLENYGAA
-471 PEMVAWRVGAL
+471 PEIEAWEVGGL
-482 HKTPEITAV
+482 HQTPEITAA
-491 DTYGTALSAP
+491 DESGTALSAP

-513 EDEEL
+513 ADEEL

-523 QYAETFYDLYAA
+523 QYAETFYNLYAA

-570 SRQPSGGVTAGSYDS
+570 SRQPSGGVAAGSYDS
-585 VEVTGFVSYGDN
+585 VEVTGFVPYGDN

-608 GELSGSCAIAFI
+608 DELAGSCAVAFI
-620 KASGKWYAASTVE
+620 KASGKWYAAATVE

>member
-30 LGETPSPRA
+30 LGEAPSPRTASRPRPA
-39 ASAGRTVR
+39 A
-47 PVEPE
+47 PVEPAEPEPE
-52 PVEPEPEPAEPESV
+52 PVEPEPAEPEP
-66 EPEPGP
+66 EPEPRP
-72 VRRPRSTRPAEQV
+72 VRKPRSTRPAESV
-85 QQPEPRPARE
+85 QQPEPKRE
-95 RSTPKRRDAE
+95 RSAAPKRRDVE
-105 PRPAAAKNAP
+105 PRPAAKAAP
-115 ARERSARQEP
+115 ARERSARPEP
-125 QQPAKSAR
+125 QQPQKSAR

-152 SGPDEPP
+152 TAPDEPP
-159 RRRSGFA
+159 RRSGFA

-212 QYWETAVTSS
+212 QYWETAITSS
-222 FSVTPSEFETESAL
+222 FAVTPSEFETKSQLE
-236 MDELCLSLLRD
+236 DELCLSLLRD
-247 GKMTYVKDEAYTDE
+247 GKMTYVKDEVYTDA

-311 SLTITA
+311 SITITA
-317 PVGATVTINGIAVG
+317 PVGATVTVNGIAVS

-353 DLLCCYEIPVIYGTV
+353 DLLCCYEIANIYGTV
-368 EIAAT
+368 EIAGTAA
-373 DENGQTLEA
+373 NGDTLV
-382 AEMDENGAVFSLPQ
+382 AEKSDENGAVFALPE
-396 GDVSVTIYAP
+396 GELSYTIYAP
-406 AGAVVSVNGVELGD
+406 AGATVSVNGVELD
-420 DYKSLTYATDN
+420 ENYKKT
-431 VTITA
+431 
-436 PSSANVIADGED
+436 GED
-448 LDAGDADDVT
+448 TT
-458 LSLFEGLENYGTA
+458 LSLFEGLENYGAT
-471 PEMVAWRVGAL
+471 PEMEAWEVGGL
-482 HKTPEITAV
+482 HQTPEITAA
-491 DTYGTALSAP
+491 DESGTALSAP

-513 EDEEL
+513 AYVEL

-523 QYAETFYDLYAA
+523 QYAETFYNLYAA

-570 SRQPSGGVTAGSYDS
+570 SRQPSGGVAAGSYDS

-608 GELSGSCAIAFI
+608 DELAGSCAIAFI
-620 KASGKWYAASTVE
+620 KASGKWYAAATVE

>member
-30 LGETPSPRA
+30 LGEAPSPRTASRPRPA
-39 ASAGRTVR
+39 A
-47 PVEPE
+47 PVEPAEPEPE
-52 PVEPEPEPAEPESV
+52 PVEPEPAEPEP
-66 EPEPGP
+66 EPEPRP
-72 VRRPRSTRPAEQV
+72 VRKPRSTRPAESV
-85 QQPEPRPARE
+85 QQPEPKRE
-95 RSTPKRRDAE
+95 RSAAPKRRDVE
-105 PRPAAAKNAP
+105 PRPAAKAAP
-115 ARERSARQEP
+115 ARERSARPEP
-125 QQPAKSAR
+125 QQPQKSAR

-152 SGPDEPP
+152 TAPDEPP
-159 RRRSGFA
+159 RRSGFA

-212 QYWETAVTSS
+212 QYWETAITSS
-222 FSVTPSEFETESAL
+222 FAVTPSEFETKSQLE
-236 MDELCLSLLRD
+236 DELCLSLLRD
-247 GKMTYVKDEAYTDE
+247 GKMTYVKDEAYTDA

-275 RVYMSPQA
+275 RVYMSPQT

-303 DFIAPKAR
+303 DFIAPAAR
-311 SLTITA
+311 SITITA
-317 PVGATVTINGIAVG
+317 PVGATVTVNGIAVS
-331 ESYLSDAAPDTS
+331 ENYLSDAAPDTS
-343 YLPELEQNAT
+343 YLPELEQNAA
-353 DLLCCYEIPVIYGTV
+353 DLLCCYEIANIYGTV
-368 EIAAT
+368 EIAGTAA
-373 DENGQTLEA
+373 NGDTLV
-382 AEMDENGAVFSLPQ
+382 AEKSDENGAVFALPE
-396 GDVSVTIYAP
+396 GELSYTIYAP
-406 AGAVVSVNGVELGD
+406 AGATVSVNGVELD
-420 DYKSLTYATDN
+420 ENYKKT
-431 VTITA
+431 
-436 PSSANVIADGED
+436 GED
-448 LDAGDADDVT
+448 TT
-458 LSLFEGLENYGTA
+458 LNLFEGLENYGAA
-471 PEMVAWRVGAL
+471 PEIEAWEVGGL
-482 HKTPEITAV
+482 HQTPEITAA
-491 DTYGTALSAP
+491 DESGTALSAP

-570 SRQPSGGVTAGSYDS
+570 SRQPSGGVAAGSYDS
-585 VEVTGFVSYGDN
+585 VEVTGFVPYGDN

-608 GELSGSCAIAFI
+608 DELAGSCAVAFI
-620 KASGKWYAASTVE
+620 KASGKWYAAATVE

>member
-13 LSADEDFDSFL
+13 LSADEDYDSFL

-30 LGETPSPRA
+30 LGEAPSPRA
-39 ASAGRTVR
+39 ASR
-47 PVEPE
+47 PRPAAPVEPAEPEPE
-52 PVEPEPEPAEPESV
+52 PVEPEPAEPEP
-66 EPEPGP
+66 EPEPRP
-72 VRRPRSTRPAEQV
+72 VRKPRSTRPAESV
-85 QQPEPRPARE
+85 QQPEPKRE
-95 RSTPKRRDAE
+95 RSAAPKRRDVE
-105 PRPAAAKNAP
+105 PRPAAKAAP
-115 ARERSARQEP
+115 ARERSARPEP
-125 QQPAKSAR
+125 QQPQKSAR

-152 SGPDEPP
+152 TAPDEPP
-159 RRRSGFA
+159 RRSGFA

-212 QYWETAVTSS
+212 QYWETAITSS
-222 FSVTPSEFETESAL
+222 FAVTPSEFETKSQLE
-236 MDELCLSLLRD
+236 DELCLSLLRD
-247 GKMTYVKDEAYTDE
+247 GKMTYVKDEAYTDA

-311 SLTITA
+311 SITITA
-317 PVGATVTINGIAVG
+317 PVGATVMVNGIAVS
-331 ESYLSDAAPDTS
+331 ENYLSDAAPDTS

-353 DLLCCYEIPVIYGTV
+353 DLLCCYEIANIYGTV
-368 EIAAT
+368 EIAGTAA
-373 DENGQTLEA
+373 NGDTLV
-382 AEMDENGAVFSLPQ
+382 AEKSDENGAVFALPE
-396 GDVSVTIYAP
+396 GELSYTIYAP
-406 AGAVVSVNGVELGD
+406 AGATVSVNGVELD
-420 DYKSLTYATDN
+420 ENYKKT
-431 VTITA
+431 
-436 PSSANVIADGED
+436 GED
-448 LDAGDADDVT
+448 TT
-458 LSLFEGLENYGTA
+458 LSLFEGLENYGAA

-482 HKTPEITAV
+482 HKTPEITAA
-491 DTYGTALSAP
+491 DESGTALSAP

-513 EDEEL
+513 ADEEL

-523 QYAETFYDLYAA
+523 QYAETFYNLYAA

-570 SRQPSGGVTAGSYDS
+570 SRQPSGGVAAGSYDS
-585 VEVTGFVSYGDN
+585 VEVTGFVPYGDN

-608 GELSGSCAIAFI
+608 DELAGSCAVAFI
-620 KASGKWYAASTVE
+620 KASGKWYAAATVE

>member
-30 LGETPSPRA
+30 LGEAPSPRA
-39 ASAGRTVR
+39 ASR
-47 PVEPE
+47 PRPAAPVEPAEPEPE
-52 PVEPEPEPAEPESV
+52 PVEPEPAEPEP
-66 EPEPGP
+66 EPEPRP
-72 VRRPRSTRPAEQV
+72 VRKPRSTRPAESV
-85 QQPEPRPARE
+85 QQPEPKRE
-95 RSTPKRRDAE
+95 RSAAPKRRDVE
-105 PRPAAAKNAP
+105 PRPAAKAAP
-115 ARERSARQEP
+115 ARERSARPEP
-125 QQPAKSAR
+125 QQPQKSAR

-152 SGPDEPP
+152 TAPDEPP
-159 RRRSGFA
+159 RRSGFA

-212 QYWETAVTSS
+212 QYWETAITSS
-222 FSVTPSEFETESAL
+222 FAVTPSEFETKSQLE
-236 MDELCLSLLRD
+236 DELCLSLLRD
-247 GKMTYVKDEAYTDE
+247 GKMTYVKDEAYTDA

-311 SLTITA
+311 SITITA
-317 PVGATVTINGIAVG
+317 PVGATVTVNGIAVS

-353 DLLCCYEIPVIYGTV
+353 DLLCCYEIANIYGTV
-368 EIAAT
+368 EIAGTAA
-373 DENGQTLEA
+373 NGDTLV
-382 AEMDENGAVFSLPQ
+382 AEKSDENGAVFALPE
-396 GDVSVTIYAP
+396 GELSYTIYAP
-406 AGAVVSVNGVELGD
+406 AGATVSVNGVELD
-420 DYKSLTYATDN
+420 ENYKKT
-431 VTITA
+431 
-436 PSSANVIADGED
+436 GED
-448 LDAGDADDVT
+448 TT
-458 LSLFEGLENYGTA
+458 LSLFEGLENYGAA
-471 PEMVAWRVGAL
+471 PKMEAWEVGGL
-482 HKTPEITAV
+482 HQTPEITAA
-491 DTYGTALSAP
+491 DESGTALSAP

-513 EDEEL
+513 ADEEL

-523 QYAETFYDLYAA
+523 QYAETFYNLYAA

-570 SRQPSGGVTAGSYDS
+570 SRQPSGGVAAGSYDS
-585 VEVTGFVSYGDN
+585 VEVTGFVPYGDN

-608 GELSGSCAIAFI
+608 DELAGSCAVAFI
-620 KASGKWYAASTVE
+620 KASAKWYAAATVE

>member
-1 MSEENKGYDFTG
+1 MSEENKEYDFTG

-30 LGETPSPRA
+30 LGEAPSPRTASRPRPA
-39 ASAGRTVR
+39 A
-47 PVEPE
+47 PVEPAEPEPE
-52 PVEPEPEPAEPESV
+52 PVEPEPAEPEP
-66 EPEPGP
+66 EPEPRP
-72 VRRPRSTRPAEQV
+72 VRKPRSTRPAESV
-85 QQPEPRPARE
+85 QQPEPKRE
-95 RSTPKRRDAE
+95 RSAAPKRRDVE
-105 PRPAAAKNAP
+105 PRPAAKAAP
-115 ARERSARQEP
+115 ARERSARPEP
-125 QQPAKSAR
+125 QQPQKSAR

-152 SGPDEPP
+152 TAPDEPP
-159 RRRSGFA
+159 RRSGFA

-212 QYWETAVTSS
+212 QYWETAITSS
-222 FSVTPSEFETESAL
+222 FAVTPSEFETKSQLE
-236 MDELCLSLLRD
+236 DELCLSLLRD
-247 GKMTYVKDEAYTDE
+247 GKMTYVKDEANTDA

-275 RVYMSPQA
+275 RVYMSPQT

-303 DFIAPKAR
+303 DFIAPAAR
-311 SLTITA
+311 SITITA
-317 PVGATVTINGIAVG
+317 PVGATVTVNGIAVS
-331 ESYLSDAAPDTS
+331 ENYLSDAAPDTS
-343 YLPELEQNAT
+343 YLPELEQNAA
-353 DLLCCYEIPVIYGTV
+353 DLLCCYEIANIYGTV
-368 EIAAT
+368 EIAGTAA
-373 DENGQTLEA
+373 NGDTLV
-382 AEMDENGAVFSLPQ
+382 AEKSDENGAVFALPE
-396 GDVSVTIYAP
+396 GELSYTIYAP
-406 AGAVVSVNGVELGD
+406 AGATVSVNGVELD
-420 DYKSLTYATDN
+420 ENYKKT
-431 VTITA
+431 
-436 PSSANVIADGED
+436 GED
-448 LDAGDADDVT
+448 TT
-458 LSLFEGLENYGTA
+458 LNLFEGLENYGAA
-471 PEMVAWRVGAL
+471 PEIEAWEVGGL
-482 HKTPEITAV
+482 HQTPEITAA
-491 DTYGTALSAP
+491 DESGTALSAP

-570 SRQPSGGVTAGSYDS
+570 SRQPSGGVAAGSYDS
-585 VEVTGFVSYGDN
+585 VEVTGFVPYGDN

-608 GELSGSCAIAFI
+608 DELAGSCAVAFI
-620 KASGKWYAASTVE
+620 KASGKWYAAATVE

>member
-30 LGETPSPRA
+30 LGEAPSPRTASRPRPA
-39 ASAGRTVR
+39 A
-47 PVEPE
+47 PVEPAEPEPE
-52 PVEPEPEPAEPESV
+52 PVEPEPAEPEP
-66 EPEPGP
+66 EPEPRP
-72 VRRPRSTRPAEQV
+72 VRKPRSTRPAESV
-85 QQPEPRPARE
+85 QQPEPKRE
-95 RSTPKRRDAE
+95 RSAAPKRRDVE
-105 PRPAAAKNAP
+105 PRPAAKAAP
-115 ARERSARQEP
+115 ARERSARPEP
-125 QQPAKSAR
+125 QQPQKSAR

-152 SGPDEPP
+152 TAPDEPP
-159 RRRSGFA
+159 RRSGFA

-212 QYWETAVTSS
+212 QYWETAITSS
-222 FSVTPSEFETESAL
+222 FAVTPSEFETKSQLE
-236 MDELCLSLLRD
+236 DELCLSLLRD
-247 GKMTYVKDEAYTDE
+247 GKMTYVKDEVYTDA

-311 SLTITA
+311 SITITA
-317 PVGATVTINGIAVG
+317 PVGATVTVNGIAVS
-331 ESYLSDAAPDTS
+331 ENYLSDAAPDTS

-353 DLLCCYEIPVIYGTV
+353 DLLCCYEIANIYGTV
-368 EIAAT
+368 EIAGTAT
-373 DENGQTLEA
+373 NGDTLV
-382 AEMDENGAVFSLPQ
+382 AEKPDENGAVFALPE
-396 GDVSVTIYAP
+396 GELSYTIYAP
-406 AGAVVSVNGVELGD
+406 AGATVSVNGVELD
-420 DYKSLTYATDN
+420 ENYKKT
-431 VTITA
+431 
-436 PSSANVIADGED
+436 GED
-448 LDAGDADDVT
+448 TT
-458 LSLFEGLENYGTA
+458 LSLFEGLENYGAA
-471 PEMVAWRVGAL
+471 PEMEAWEVGGL
-482 HKTPEITAV
+482 HQTPEITAA
-491 DTYGTALSAP
+491 DESGTALSAP

-513 EDEEL
+513 ADEEL

-523 QYAETFYDLYAA
+523 QYAETFYNLYAA

-570 SRQPSGGVTAGSYDS
+570 SRQPSGGVAAGSYDS
-585 VEVTGFVSYGDN
+585 VEVTGFVPYGDN

-608 GELSGSCAIAFI
+608 DELAGSCAVAFI
-620 KASGKWYAASTVE
+620 KASGKWYAAATVE

>member
-30 LGETPSPRA
+30 LGEAPSPRDASRPRPA
-39 ASAGRTVR
+39 A
-47 PVEPE
+47 PVEPAEPEPE
-52 PVEPEPEPAEPESV
+52 PVEPEPAEPEP
-66 EPEPGP
+66 EPEPRP
-72 VRRPRSTRPAEQV
+72 VRKPRSTRPAESV
-85 QQPEPRPARE
+85 QQPEPKRE
-95 RSTPKRRDAE
+95 RSAAPKRRDVE
-105 PRPAAAKNAP
+105 PRPAAKAAP
-115 ARERSARQEP
+115 ARERSARPEP
-125 QQPAKSAR
+125 QQPQKSAR

-152 SGPDEPP
+152 TAPDEPP
-159 RRRSGFA
+159 RRSGFA

-212 QYWETAVTSS
+212 QYWETAITSS
-222 FSVTPSEFETESAL
+222 FAVTPSEFETKSQLE
-236 MDELCLSLLRD
+236 DELCLSLLRD
-247 GKMTYVKDEAYTDE
+247 GKMTYVKDEVYTDA

-311 SLTITA
+311 SITITA
-317 PVGATVTINGIAVG
+317 PVGATVTVNGIAVS
-331 ESYLSDAAPDTS
+331 ENYLSDAAPDTS

-353 DLLCCYEIPVIYGTV
+353 DLLCCYEIANIYGTV
-368 EIAAT
+368 EIAGTAT
-373 DENGQTLEA
+373 NGDTLV
-382 AEMDENGAVFSLPQ
+382 AEKSDENGAVFALPE
-396 GDVSVTIYAP
+396 GELSYTIYAP
-406 AGAVVSVNGVELGD
+406 AGATVSVNGVELD
-420 DYKSLTYATDN
+420 ENYKKT
-431 VTITA
+431 
-436 PSSANVIADGED
+436 GED
-448 LDAGDADDVT
+448 TT
-458 LSLFEGLENYGTA
+458 LSLFEGLENYGAA
-471 PEMVAWRVGAL
+471 PEMEAWEVGGL
-482 HKTPEITAV
+482 HQTPEITAA
-491 DTYGTALSAP
+491 DESGTALSAP

-513 EDEEL
+513 ADEEL

-523 QYAETFYDLYAA
+523 QYAETFYNLYAA

-570 SRQPSGGVTAGSYDS
+570 SRQPSGGVAAGSYDS
-585 VEVTGFVSYGDN
+585 VEVTGFVPYGDN

-608 GELSGSCAIAFI
+608 DELAGSCAVAFI
-620 KASGKWYAASTVE
+620 KASGKWYAAATVE

>member
-30 LGETPSPRA
+30 LGEAPSPRTASRPRPA
-39 ASAGRTVR
+39 A
-47 PVEPE
+47 PVEPAEPEPE
-52 PVEPEPEPAEPESV
+52 PVEPEPAEPEP
-66 EPEPGP
+66 EPEPRP
-72 VRRPRSTRPAEQV
+72 VRKPRSTRPAESV
-85 QQPEPRPARE
+85 QQPEPKRE
-95 RSTPKRRDAE
+95 RSAAPKRRDVE
-105 PRPAAAKNAP
+105 PRPAAKAAP
-115 ARERSARQEP
+115 ARERSARPEP
-125 QQPAKSAR
+125 QQPQKSAR

-152 SGPDEPP
+152 TAPDEPP
-159 RRRSGFA
+159 RRSGFA

-212 QYWETAVTSS
+212 QYWETAITSS
-222 FSVTPSEFETESAL
+222 FAVTPSEFETKSQLE
-236 MDELCLSLLRD
+236 DELCLSLLRD
-247 GKMTYVKDEAYTDE
+247 GKMTYVKDEAYTDA

-311 SLTITA
+311 SITITA
-317 PVGATVTINGIAVG
+317 PVGATVTVNGIAVS
-331 ESYLSDAAPDTS
+331 ENYLSDAAPDTS

-353 DLLCCYEIPVIYGTV
+353 DLLCCYEIANIYGTV
-368 EIAAT
+368 EIAGTAA
-373 DENGQTLEA
+373 NGDTLV
-382 AEMDENGAVFSLPQ
+382 AEKSDENGAVFALPE
-396 GDVSVTIYAP
+396 GELSYTIYAP
-406 AGAVVSVNGVELGD
+406 AGATVSVNGVELD
-420 DYKSLTYATDN
+420 ENYKKT
-431 VTITA
+431 
-436 PSSANVIADGED
+436 GED
-448 LDAGDADDVT
+448 TT
-458 LSLFEGLENYGTA
+458 LSLFEGLENYGAA
-471 PEMVAWRVGAL
+471 PEMEAWEVGGL
-482 HKTPEITAV
+482 HQTPEITAA
-491 DTYGTALSAP
+491 DESGTALSAP

-513 EDEEL
+513 ADEEL

-523 QYAETFYDLYAA
+523 QYAETFYNLYAA

-570 SRQPSGGVTAGSYDS
+570 SRQPSGGVAAGSYDS
-585 VEVTGFVSYGDN
+585 VEVTGFVPYGDN

-608 GELSGSCAIAFI
+608 DELAGSCAVAFI
-620 KASGKWYAASTVE
+620 KASGKWYAAATVE

>member
-1 MSEENKGYDFTG
+1 MSEENKEYDFTG

-30 LGETPSPRA
+30 LGEAPSPRTASRPRPA
-39 ASAGRTVR
+39 A
-47 PVEPE
+47 PVEPAEPEPE
-52 PVEPEPEPAEPESV
+52 PVEPEPAEPEP
-66 EPEPGP
+66 EPEPRP
-72 VRRPRSTRPAEQV
+72 VRKPRSTRPAESV
-85 QQPEPRPARE
+85 QQPEPKRE
-95 RSTPKRRDAE
+95 RSAAPKRRDVE
-105 PRPAAAKNAP
+105 PRPAAKAAP
-115 ARERSARQEP
+115 ARERSARPEP
-125 QQPAKSAR
+125 QQPQKSAR

-152 SGPDEPP
+152 TAPDEPP
-159 RRRSGFA
+159 RRSGFA

-212 QYWETAVTSS
+212 QYWETAITSS
-222 FSVTPSEFETESAL
+222 FAVTPSEFETKSQLE
-236 MDELCLSLLRD
+236 DELCLSLLRD
-247 GKMTYVKDEAYTDE
+247 GKMTYVKDEAYTDA

-311 SLTITA
+311 SITITA
-317 PVGATVTINGIAVG
+317 PVGATVTVNGIAVS
-331 ESYLSDAAPDTS
+331 ENYLSDAAPDTS
-343 YLPELEQNAT
+343 YLPELEQNAS
-353 DLLCCYEIPVIYGTV
+353 DLLCCYEIANIYGTV
-368 EIAAT
+368 EIAGTAA
-373 DENGQTLEA
+373 NGDTLV
-382 AEMDENGAVFSLPQ
+382 AEKSDENGAVFALPE
-396 GDVSVTIYAP
+396 GELSYTIYAP
-406 AGAVVSVNGVELGD
+406 AGATVSVNGVELD
-420 DYKSLTYATDN
+420 ENYKKT
-431 VTITA
+431 
-436 PSSANVIADGED
+436 GED
-448 LDAGDADDVT
+448 TT
-458 LSLFEGLENYGTA
+458 LNLFEGLENYGAA
-471 PEMVAWRVGAL
+471 PEMEAWEVGGL
-482 HKTPEITAV
+482 HQTPEITAA
-491 DTYGTALSAP
+491 DESGTALSAP

-513 EDEEL
+513 ADEEL

-523 QYAETFYDLYAA
+523 QYAETFYNLYAA

-570 SRQPSGGVTAGSYDS
+570 SRQPSGGVAAGSYDS
-585 VEVTGFVSYGDN
+585 VEVTGFVPYGDN

-608 GELSGSCAIAFI
+608 DELAGSCAVAFI
-620 KASGKWYAASTVE
+620 KASGKWYAAATVE

>member
-1 MSEENKGYDFTG
+1 MTMKKTFLFFTLLLLASVIG
-13 LSADEDFDSFL
+13 
-24 ESIRRD
+24 
-30 LGETPSPRA
+30 PSSCSYHNDDNPNEY
-39 ASAGRTVR
+39 
-47 PVEPE
+47 PDPQ
-52 PVEPEPEPAEPESV
+52 PEPEPEPR
-66 EPEPGP
+66 P
-72 VRRPRSTRPAEQV
+72 VRKLRSTRPAESV
-85 QQPEPRPARE
+85 QQPEPKRE
-95 RSTPKRRDAE
+95 RSAAPKRRDVE
-105 PRPAAAKNAP
+105 PRPAAKAAP
-115 ARERSARQEP
+115 ARERSARPEP
-125 QQPAKSAR
+125 QQPQKSAR

-152 SGPDEPP
+152 TAPDEPP
-159 RRRSGFA
+159 RRSGFA

-212 QYWETAVTSS
+212 QYWETAITSS
-222 FSVTPSEFETESAL
+222 FAVTPSEFETKSQLE
-236 MDELCLSLLRD
+236 DELCLSLLRD
-247 GKMTYVKDEAYTDE
+247 GKMTYVKDEVYTDA

-311 SLTITA
+311 SITITA
-317 PVGATVTINGIAVG
+317 PVGATVTVNGIAVS
-331 ESYLSDAAPDTS
+331 ENYLSDAAPDTS

-353 DLLCCYEIPVIYGTV
+353 DLLCCYEIANIYGTV
-368 EIAAT
+368 EIAGTAA
-373 DENGQTLEA
+373 NGDTLV
-382 AEMDENGAVFSLPQ
+382 AEKSDENGAVFALPE
-396 GDVSVTIYAP
+396 GELSYTIYAP
-406 AGAVVSVNGVELGD
+406 AGATVSVNGVELD
-420 DYKSLTYATDN
+420 ENYKKT
-431 VTITA
+431 
-436 PSSANVIADGED
+436 GED
-448 LDAGDADDVT
+448 TT
-458 LSLFEGLENYGTA
+458 LSLFEGLENYGAA
-471 PEMVAWRVGAL
+471 PEMEAWEVGGL
-482 HKTPEITAV
+482 HQTPEITAA
-491 DTYGTALSAP
+491 DESGTALSAP

-513 EDEEL
+513 ADEEL

-523 QYAETFYDLYAA
+523 QYAETFYNLYAA

-570 SRQPSGGVTAGSYDS
+570 SRQPSGGVAAGSYDS
-585 VEVTGFVSYGDN
+585 VEVTGFVPYGDN

-608 GELSGSCAIAFI
+608 DELAGSCAVAFI
-620 KASGKWYAASTVE
+620 KASGKWYAAATVE

>member
-30 LGETPSPRA
+30 LGEAPSPRA
-39 ASAGRTVR
+39 ASR
-47 PVEPE
+47 PRPAAPVEPAEPEPE
-52 PVEPEPEPAEPESV
+52 PVEPEPAEPEP
-66 EPEPGP
+66 EPEPRP
-72 VRRPRSTRPAEQV
+72 VRKPRSTRPAESV
-85 QQPEPRPARE
+85 QQPEPKRE
-95 RSTPKRRDAE
+95 RSAAPKRRDVE
-105 PRPAAAKNAP
+105 PRPAAKAAP
-115 ARERSARQEP
+115 ARERSARPEP
-125 QQPAKSAR
+125 QQPQKSAR

-152 SGPDEPP
+152 TAPDEPP
-159 RRRSGFA
+159 RRSGFA

-212 QYWETAVTSS
+212 QYWETAITSS
-222 FSVTPSEFETESAL
+222 FAVTPSEFETKSQLE
-236 MDELCLSLLRD
+236 DELCLSLLRD
-247 GKMTYVKDEAYTDE
+247 GKMTYVKDEAYTDA

-311 SLTITA
+311 SITITA
-317 PVGATVTINGIAVG
+317 PVGATVTVNGIAVS
-331 ESYLSDAAPDTS
+331 ENYLSDAAPDTS
-343 YLPELEQNAT
+343 YLPELEQTAT
-353 DLLCCYEIPVIYGTV
+353 DLLCCYEIANIYGTV
-368 EIAAT
+368 EIAGTAA
-373 DENGQTLEA
+373 NGDTLV
-382 AEMDENGAVFSLPQ
+382 AEKSDENGAVFALPE
-396 GDVSVTIYAP
+396 GELSYTIYAP
-406 AGAVVSVNGVELGD
+406 AGATVSVNGVELD
-420 DYKSLTYATDN
+420 ENYKKT
-431 VTITA
+431 
-436 PSSANVIADGED
+436 GED
-448 LDAGDADDVT
+448 TT
-458 LSLFEGLENYGTA
+458 LSLFEGLENYGAA
-471 PEMVAWRVGAL
+471 PEMEAWEVGGL
-482 HKTPEITAV
+482 HQTPEITAA
-491 DTYGTALSAP
+491 DESGTALSAP

-513 EDEEL
+513 ADEEL

-523 QYAETFYDLYAA
+523 QYAETFYNLYAA

-570 SRQPSGGVTAGSYDS
+570 SRQPSGGVAAGSYDS
-585 VEVTGFVSYGDN
+585 VEVTGFVPYGDN

-608 GELSGSCAIAFI
+608 DELAGSCAVAFI
-620 KASGKWYAASTVE
+620 KASGKWYAAATVE

>member
-1 MSEENKGYDFTG
+1 MSEENKEYDFTG

-30 LGETPSPRA
+30 LGEAPSPRTASRPRPA
-39 ASAGRTVR
+39 A
-47 PVEPE
+47 PVEPAEPEPE
-52 PVEPEPEPAEPESV
+52 PVEPEPAEPEP
-66 EPEPGP
+66 EPEPRP
-72 VRRPRSTRPAEQV
+72 VRKPRSTRPAESV
-85 QQPEPRPARE
+85 QQPEPKRE
-95 RSTPKRRDAE
+95 RSAAPKRRDVE
-105 PRPAAAKNAP
+105 PRPAAKAAP
-115 ARERSARQEP
+115 ARERSARPEP
-125 QQPAKSAR
+125 QQPQKSAR

-152 SGPDEPP
+152 TAPDEPP
-159 RRRSGFA
+159 RRSGFA

-212 QYWETAVTSS
+212 QYWETAITSS
-222 FSVTPSEFETESAL
+222 FAVTPSEFETKSQLE
-236 MDELCLSLLRD
+236 DELCLSLLRD
-247 GKMTYVKDEAYTDE
+247 GKMTYVKDEVYTDA

-311 SLTITA
+311 SITITA
-317 PVGATVTINGIAVG
+317 PVGATVTVNGIAVS
-331 ESYLSDAAPDTS
+331 ENYLSDAAPDTS

-353 DLLCCYEIPVIYGTV
+353 DLLCCYEIANIYGTV
-368 EIAAT
+368 EIAGTAT
-373 DENGQTLEA
+373 NGDTLV
-382 AEMDENGAVFSLPQ
+382 AEKSDENGAVFALPE
-396 GDVSVTIYAP
+396 GELSYTIYAP
-406 AGAVVSVNGVELGD
+406 AGATVSVNGVELD
-420 DYKSLTYATDN
+420 ENYKKT
-431 VTITA
+431 
-436 PSSANVIADGED
+436 GED
-448 LDAGDADDVT
+448 TT
-458 LSLFEGLENYGTA
+458 LSLFEGLENYGAA
-471 PEMVAWRVGAL
+471 PEMEAWEVGGL
-482 HKTPEITAV
+482 HQTPEITAA
-491 DTYGTALSAP
+491 DESGTALSAP

-513 EDEEL
+513 ADEEL

-523 QYAETFYDLYAA
+523 QYAETFYNLYAA

-570 SRQPSGGVTAGSYDS
+570 SRQPSGGVAAGSYDS
-585 VEVTGFVSYGDN
+585 VEVTGFVPYGDN

-608 GELSGSCAIAFI
+608 DELAGSCAVAFI
-620 KASGKWYAASTVE
+620 KASGKWYAAATVE

>member
-30 LGETPSPRA
+30 LAEAPSPRTASRPSPA
-39 ASAGRTVR
+39 A
-47 PVEPE
+47 PVEPAEPEPE
-52 PVEPEPEPAEPESV
+52 PVEPEPAEPEP
-66 EPEPGP
+66 EPEPRP
-72 VRRPRSTRPAEQV
+72 VRKLRSTRPAESV
-85 QQPEPRPARE
+85 QQPEPKRE
-95 RSTPKRRDAE
+95 RSAAPKRRDVE
-105 PRPAAAKNAP
+105 PRPAAKAAP
-115 ARERSARQEP
+115 ARERSARPEP
-125 QQPAKSAR
+125 QQPQKSAR

-152 SGPDEPP
+152 TAPDEPP
-159 RRRSGFA
+159 RRSGFA

-212 QYWETAVTSS
+212 QYWETAITSS
-222 FSVTPSEFETESAL
+222 FAVTPSEFETKSQLE
-236 MDELCLSLLRD
+236 DELCLSLLRD
-247 GKMTYVKDEAYTDE
+247 GKMTYVKDEVYTDA

-311 SLTITA
+311 SITITA
-317 PVGATVTINGIAVG
+317 PVGATVTVNGIAVS
-331 ESYLSDAAPDTS
+331 ENYLSDAAPDTS

-353 DLLCCYEIPVIYGTV
+353 DLLCCYEIANIYGTV
-368 EIAAT
+368 EIAGTAA
-373 DENGQTLEA
+373 NGDTLV
-382 AEMDENGAVFSLPQ
+382 AEKSDENGAVFALPE
-396 GDVSVTIYAP
+396 GELSYTIYAP
-406 AGAVVSVNGVELGD
+406 AGATVSVNGVELD
-420 DYKSLTYATDN
+420 ENYKKT
-431 VTITA
+431 
-436 PSSANVIADGED
+436 GED
-448 LDAGDADDVT
+448 TT
-458 LSLFEGLENYGTA
+458 LSLFEGLENYGAA
-471 PEMVAWRVGAL
+471 PEMEAWEVGGL
-482 HKTPEITAV
+482 HQTPEITAA
-491 DTYGTALSAP
+491 DESGTALSAP

-513 EDEEL
+513 ADEEL

-523 QYAETFYDLYAA
+523 QYAETFYNLYAA

-570 SRQPSGGVTAGSYDS
+570 SRQPSGGVAAGSYDS
-585 VEVTGFVSYGDN
+585 VEVTGFVPYGDN

-608 GELSGSCAIAFI
+608 DELAGSCAVAFI
-620 KASGKWYAASTVE
+620 KASGKWYAAATVE

>member
-30 LGETPSPRA
+30 LGEAPSPRTASRPRPA
-39 ASAGRTVR
+39 A
-47 PVEPE
+47 PVEPAEPEPE
-52 PVEPEPEPAEPESV
+52 PVEPEPAEPEP
-66 EPEPGP
+66 EPEPRP
-72 VRRPRSTRPAEQV
+72 VRKPRSTRPAESV
-85 QQPEPRPARE
+85 QQPEPKRE
-95 RSTPKRRDAE
+95 RSAAPKRRDVE
-105 PRPAAAKNAP
+105 PRPAAKAAP
-115 ARERSARQEP
+115 ARERSARPEP
-125 QQPAKSAR
+125 QQPQKSAR

-152 SGPDEPP
+152 TAPDEPP
-159 RRRSGFA
+159 RRSGFA

-212 QYWETAVTSS
+212 QYWETAITSS
-222 FSVTPSEFETESAL
+222 FAVTPSEFETKSQLE
-236 MDELCLSLLRD
+236 DELCLSLLRD
-247 GKMTYVKDEAYTDE
+247 GKMTYVKDEVYTDA

-311 SLTITA
+311 SITITA
-317 PVGATVTINGIAVG
+317 PVGATVTVNGIDVS

-353 DLLCCYEIPVIYGTV
+353 DLLCCYEIANIYGTV
-368 EIAAT
+368 EIAGTAA
-373 DENGQTLEA
+373 NGDTLV
-382 AEMDENGAVFSLPQ
+382 AEKSDENGAVFALPE
-396 GDVSVTIYAP
+396 GELSYTIYAP
-406 AGAVVSVNGVELGD
+406 AGATVSVNGVELD
-420 DYKSLTYATDN
+420 ENYKKT
-431 VTITA
+431 
-436 PSSANVIADGED
+436 GENT
-448 LDAGDADDVT
+448 T
-458 LSLFEGLENYGTA
+458 LSLFEGLENYGAA
-471 PEMVAWRVGAL
+471 PEMEAWEVGGL
-482 HKTPEITAV
+482 HQTPEITAA
-491 DTYGTALSAP
+491 DESGTALSAP

-513 EDEEL
+513 ADEEL

-523 QYAETFYDLYAA
+523 QYAETFYNLYAA

-570 SRQPSGGVTAGSYDS
+570 SRQPSGGVAAGSYDS
-585 VEVTGFVSYGDN
+585 VEVTGFVPYGDN

-608 GELSGSCAIAFI
+608 DELAGSCAVAFI
-620 KASGKWYAASTVE
+620 KASGKWYAAATVE

>member
-30 LGETPSPRA
+30 LGEAPSPRTASRPRPA
-39 ASAGRTVR
+39 A
-47 PVEPE
+47 PVEPAEPEPE
-52 PVEPEPEPAEPESV
+52 PVEPEPAEPEP
-66 EPEPGP
+66 EPEPRP
-72 VRRPRSTRPAEQV
+72 VRKLRSTRPAESV
-85 QQPEPRPARE
+85 QQPEPKRE
-95 RSTPKRRDAE
+95 RSAAPKRRDVE
-105 PRPAAAKNAP
+105 PRPAAKAAP
-115 ARERSARQEP
+115 ARERSARPEP
-125 QQPAKSAR
+125 QQPQKSAR

-152 SGPDEPP
+152 TAPDEPP
-159 RRRSGFA
+159 RRSGFA

-212 QYWETAVTSS
+212 QYWETAITSS
-222 FSVTPSEFETESAL
+222 FAVTPSEFETKSQLE
-236 MDELCLSLLRD
+236 DELCLSLLRD
-247 GKMTYVKDEAYTDE
+247 GKMTYVKDEVYTDA

-311 SLTITA
+311 SITITA
-317 PVGATVTINGIAVG
+317 PVGATVTVNGIAVS
-331 ESYLSDAAPDTS
+331 ENYLSDAAPDTS

-353 DLLCCYEIPVIYGTV
+353 DLLCCYEIANIYGTV
-368 EIAAT
+368 EIAGTAA
-373 DENGQTLEA
+373 NGDTLV
-382 AEMDENGAVFSLPQ
+382 AEKSDENGAVFALPE
-396 GDVSVTIYAP
+396 GELSYTIYAP
-406 AGAVVSVNGVELGD
+406 AGATVSVNGVELD
-420 DYKSLTYATDN
+420 ENYKKT
-431 VTITA
+431 
-436 PSSANVIADGED
+436 GED
-448 LDAGDADDVT
+448 TT
-458 LSLFEGLENYGTA
+458 LSLFEGLENYGAA
-471 PEMVAWRVGAL
+471 PEMEAWEVGGL
-482 HKTPEITAV
+482 HQTLEITAA
-491 DTYGTALSAP
+491 DESGTALSAP

-513 EDEEL
+513 ADEEL

-523 QYAETFYDLYAA
+523 QYAETFYNLYAA

-570 SRQPSGGVTAGSYDS
+570 SRQPSGGVAAGSYDS
-585 VEVTGFVSYGDN
+585 VEVTGFVPYGDN

-608 GELSGSCAIAFI
+608 DELAGSCAVAFI
-620 KASGKWYAASTVE
+620 KASGKWYAAATVE

>member
-1 MSEENKGYDFTG
+1 MSEENKEYDFTG

-30 LGETPSPRA
+30 LGEAPSPRT
-39 ASAGRTVR
+39 ASR
-47 PVEPE
+47 PRPATPVEPAEPEPE
-52 PVEPEPEPAEPESV
+52 PVEPEPAEPEP
-66 EPEPGP
+66 EPEPRP
-72 VRRPRSTRPAEQV
+72 VRKPRSTRPAESV
-85 QQPEPRPARE
+85 QQPEPKRE
-95 RSTPKRRDAE
+95 RSAAPKRRDAE
-105 PRPAAAKNAP
+105 PRPAAKAAP
-115 ARERSARQEP
+115 ARERAARPEP
-125 QQPAKSAR
+125 QQPQKSAR

-152 SGPDEPP
+152 SAPDEPP
-159 RRRSGFA
+159 RRSGFA

-212 QYWETAVTSS
+212 QYWETAITST
-222 FSVTPSEFETESAL
+222 FAVTPSEFETKSQLE
-236 MDELCLSLLRD
+236 DELCLSLLRD
-247 GKMTYVKDEAYTDE
+247 GKMTYVKDEAYTDA

-311 SLTITA
+311 SITITA
-317 PVGATVTINGIAVG
+317 PVGATVTVNGIAVS
-331 ESYLSDAAPDTS
+331 ENYLSDAAPDTS

-353 DLLCCYEIPVIYGTV
+353 DLLCCYEIANIYGTV
-368 EIAAT
+368 EIAGTAA
-373 DENGQTLEA
+373 NGDTLV
-382 AEMDENGAVFSLPQ
+382 AEKSDENGAVFALPE
-396 GDVSVTIYAP
+396 GELSYTIYAP
-406 AGAVVSVNGVELGD
+406 AGATVSVNGVELD
-420 DYKSLTYATDN
+420 ENYKKT
-431 VTITA
+431 
-436 PSSANVIADGED
+436 GED
-448 LDAGDADDVT
+448 TT
-458 LSLFEGLENYGTA
+458 LSLFEGLENYGAA
-471 PEMVAWRVGAL
+471 PEMEAWEVGGL
-482 HKTPEITAV
+482 HQTPEITAA
-491 DTYGTALSAP
+491 DESGTALSAP

-513 EDEEL
+513 ADEEL

-523 QYAETFYDLYAA
+523 QYAETFYNLYAA

-570 SRQPSGGVTAGSYDS
+570 SRQPSGGVAAGSYDS
-585 VEVTGFVSYGDN
+585 VEVTGFVPYGDN

-608 GELSGSCAIAFI
+608 DELAGSCAVAFI
-620 KASGKWYAASTVE
+620 KASGKWYAAASVE

>member
-30 LGETPSPRA
+30 LGEAPSPRA
-39 ASAGRTVR
+39 ASR
-47 PVEPE
+47 PRPAAPVEPAEPE
-52 PVEPEPEPAEPESV
+52 PVEPEPAEPE
-66 EPEPGP
+66 PEPQP
-72 VRRPRSTRPAEQV
+72 VRKPRSTRPAESV
-85 QQPEPRPARE
+85 QQPEPKRE
-95 RSTPKRRDAE
+95 RSAAPKRRDAE
-105 PRPAAAKNAP
+105 PRPAAKAAP
-115 ARERSARQEP
+115 ARERAARPEP
-125 QQPAKSAR
+125 QQPQKSAR

-152 SGPDEPP
+152 SAPAEPP
-159 RRRSGFA
+159 RRSGFA

-212 QYWETAVTSS
+212 QYWETAITSS
-222 FSVTPSEFETESAL
+222 FAVTPSEFETKSQLE
-236 MDELCLSLLRD
+236 DELCLSLLRD
-247 GKMTYVKDEAYTDE
+247 GKMTYVKDEAYTDA

-311 SLTITA
+311 SITITA
-317 PVGATVTINGIAVG
+317 PVGATVTVNGIAVS
-331 ESYLSDAAPDTS
+331 ENYLSDAAPDTS

-353 DLLCCYEIPVIYGTV
+353 DLLCCYEIANIYGTV
-368 EIAAT
+368 EIAGTAA
-373 DENGQTLEA
+373 NGDTLV
-382 AEMDENGAVFSLPQ
+382 AEKSDENGAVFALPE
-396 GDVSVTIYAP
+396 GELSYTIYAP
-406 AGAVVSVNGVELGD
+406 AGATVSVNGVELD
-420 DYKSLTYATDN
+420 ENYKKT
-431 VTITA
+431 
-436 PSSANVIADGED
+436 GED
-448 LDAGDADDVT
+448 TT
-458 LSLFEGLENYGTA
+458 LSLFEGLENYGAA
-471 PEMVAWRVGAL
+471 PEMEAWEVGGL
-482 HKTPEITAV
+482 HQTPEITAA
-491 DTYGTALSAP
+491 DESGTALSAP

-513 EDEEL
+513 ADEEL

-523 QYAETFYDLYAA
+523 QYAETFYNLYAA

-561 GTRLASEYS
+561 GTCLASEYS
-570 SRQPSGGVTAGSYDS
+570 SRQPSGGVAAGSYDS
-585 VEVTGFVSYGDN
+585 VEVTGFVPYGDN

-608 GELSGSCAIAFI
+608 DELAGSCAVAFI
-620 KASGKWYAASTVE
+620 KASGKWYAAATVE

>member
-30 LGETPSPRA
+30 LGEAPSPRTASRPRPA
-39 ASAGRTVR
+39 A
-47 PVEPE
+47 PVEPAEPEPE
-52 PVEPEPEPAEPESV
+52 PVEPEPAEPEP
-66 EPEPGP
+66 EPEPRP
-72 VRRPRSTRPAEQV
+72 VRKPRSTRPAESV
-85 QQPEPRPARE
+85 QQPEPKRE
-95 RSTPKRRDAE
+95 RSAAPKRRDVE
-105 PRPAAAKNAP
+105 PRPAAKATP
-115 ARERSARQEP
+115 ARERSARPEP
-125 QQPAKSAR
+125 QQPQKSAR

-152 SGPDEPP
+152 TAPDEPP
-159 RRRSGFA
+159 RRSGFA

-212 QYWETAVTSS
+212 QYWETAITSS
-222 FSVTPSEFETESAL
+222 FAVTPSEFETKSQLE
-236 MDELCLSLLRD
+236 DELCLSLLRD
-247 GKMTYVKDEAYTDE
+247 GKMTYVKDEAYTDA

-311 SLTITA
+311 SITITA
-317 PVGATVTINGIAVG
+317 PVGATVTVNGIAVS
-331 ESYLSDAAPDTS
+331 ENYLSDAAPDTS

-353 DLLCCYEIPVIYGTV
+353 DLLCCYEIANIYGTV
-368 EIAAT
+368 EIAGTAA
-373 DENGQTLEA
+373 NGDTLV
-382 AEMDENGAVFSLPQ
+382 AEKSDENGAVFALPE
-396 GDVSVTIYAP
+396 GELSYTIYAP
-406 AGAVVSVNGVELGD
+406 AGATVSVNGVELD
-420 DYKSLTYATDN
+420 ENYKKT
-431 VTITA
+431 
-436 PSSANVIADGED
+436 GED
-448 LDAGDADDVT
+448 TT
-458 LSLFEGLENYGTA
+458 LSLFEGLENYGAA
-471 PEMVAWRVGAL
+471 PEMEAWEVGGL
-482 HKTPEITAV
+482 HQTPEITAA
-491 DTYGTALSAP
+491 DESGTALSAP

-513 EDEEL
+513 ADEEL

-523 QYAETFYDLYAA
+523 QYAETFYNLYAA

-570 SRQPSGGVTAGSYDS
+570 SRQPSGGVAAGSYDS
-585 VEVTGFVSYGDN
+585 VEVTGFVPYGDN

-608 GELSGSCAIAFI
+608 DELAGSCAVAFI
-620 KASGKWYAASTVE
+620 KASGKWYAAATVE